1 MNQML
6 MIAIFII
13 GVPIASFI
21 LYNIYRDL
29 HQVYKNGTNMF
40 ETFVSEK
47 PREWKDNKYEQITL
61 PNLPD
66 YDIEIGI
73 PPGQQLYTT
82 VQGNWGLSTDEHGNG
97 VSMGVYRDGSAADG
111 SIFKGKTGKKF
122 KYVLERG
129 PYVIRYENRKNNN
142 GKFDVNIFVDDQKVI
157 EAPGQGV
164 SSGQLKHKGTNY
176 GDYNMQTTDTNRG
189 RRKVNYI
196 KFIPK
201 SEAIKEKAGF
211 TNKHSIK
218 FNLET
223 ALEDL
228 KNVFSKREGYEPG
241 SGVIVSSQDRP
252 PTPPPR
258 PPTPPP
264 TSQPTSPS
272 ELTTEPSNSNPVIPV
287 EKTSPPPLE
296 PPKPSVEL
304 QNDMVN
310 ESNDISNKQL
320 ESSSNTND
328 EVAYHDLNSDE
339 NKYGGFNLNIKMGNQ
354 DTQEERFMNSLLGM
368 GVGVGLGVGFG
379 SAVAKKINS
388 ENENQYTDENG
399 DAWIR
404 NRQGDGWDK
413 VENKT
418 SRSGENS
425 DRSKFHDMSNTEDK
439 GDFEIYDYTKVNQS
453 ENRLGGSNTAYSSNY
468 KPEDPTKSKIKSFDS
483 IWKM

>member
-1 MNQML
+1 ML

-111 SIFKGKTGKKF
+111 SIFKGKTGRKF

-129 PYVIRYENRKNNN
+129 PYVIRYENRKNKD

-164 SSGQLKHKGTNY
+164 SSGELRHKGNNY

-201 SEAIKEKAGF
+201 SEAIKEKEGF

-218 FNLET
+218 FNLES

-228 KNVFSKREGYEPG
+228 KNLFSKREGYEPG
-241 SGVIVSSQDRP
+241 SGYFQQQENKRQQERE
-252 PTPPPR
+252 TN
-258 PPTPPP
+258 T
-264 TSQPTSPS
+264 QPDNPSPS
-272 ELTTEPSNSNPVIPV
+272 DGARIESENSNPEIPI
-287 EKTSPPPLE
+287 EKTSPPPME

-304 QNDMVN
+304 QNDMVR

-320 ESSSNTND
+320 EPDTDNINKGLGF
-328 EVAYHDLNSDE
+328 YDLDNSEKQYSD
-339 NKYGGFNLNIKMGNQ
+339 FNLNIKLGNQ
-354 DTQEERFMNSLLGM
+354 DTYDERFMNSLLGM
-368 GVGVGLGVGFG
+368 GVGLGLGVGFG
-379 SAVAKKINS
+379 SAVAKKMHAGARDG
-388 ENENQYTDENG
+388 ERDGERDRDEEERDEYEDESG
-399 DAWIR
+399 QVWIR
-404 NRQGDGWDK
+404 NKEDDGWVREED
-413 VENKT
+413 EN
-418 SRSGENS
+418 SRNGENA
-425 DRSKFHDMSNTEDK
+425 DRRKFQDMSNADDR
-439 GDFEIYDYTKVNQS
+439 GDFEIYDYNKEN
-453 ENRLGGSNTAYSSNY
+453 ENRLGGSVEAYSKASNSGLV
-468 KPEDPTKSKIKSFDS
+468 PQNNE
-483 IWKM
+483 